1 MILSSAPIHALAW
14 AAVAAYALSAF
25 GRPVWGARAQFVALV
40 LHGLSLV
47 AAFGLEADAGQGI
60 RWGFAPVLS
69 LTAWLVLT
77 VHFTETRL
85 VPIAGL
91 RRIFAAIGAASVLLA
106 LTFPGDVVIVSY
118 SIYAPLHWTLGIAA
132 YGLFGVA
139 VVHAAML
146 DRAERQIRQMR
157 QEGGQGLLGMPLLS
171 LERLTFLFVEA
182 GFIVL
187 TLAIVIG
194 LLTMAHWRWGD
205 HKTVLSLA
213 SWATF
218 AALIVGRRTRGWRGR
233 QATRWVYAGA
243 VLILLAYV
251 GSRFVFEVVLQRA
264 PTGLGS

>member
-1 MILSSAPIHALAW
+1 MILTSAPVHALAW
-14 AAVAAYALSAF
+14 AAIAAYALSVV
-25 GRPVWGARAQFVALV
+25 GRPVWGARAQVAALV
-40 LHGLSLV
+40 LHALSLAV
-47 AAFGLEADAGQGI
+47 SFAVEAEAGQGI

-69 LTAWLVLT
+69 LTAWLVLA

-85 VPIAGL
+85 VPISGL
-91 RRIFAAIGAASVLLA
+91 RRAFALIGAASVLLA
-106 LTFPGDVVIVSY
+106 LVFPGDVVIVSY

-132 YGLFGVA
+132 YALFGVA

-146 DRAERQIRQMR
+146 DAAERQMR
-157 QEGGQGLLGMPLLS
+157 QKAGAGLLGMPLLS

-182 GFIVL
+182 GFVVL
-187 TLAIVIG
+187 TLAILIG
-194 LLTMAHWRWGD
+194 LFTMAHWRWGD

-233 QATRWVYAGA
+233 QATRWVYVGA
-243 VLILLAYV
+243 ALMLLAYV

-264 PTGLGS
+264 PTGLGN

>member
-1 MILSSAPIHALAW
+1 MILSSGLIHALAW
-14 AAVAAYALSAF
+14 AAVAAYALSVL
-25 GRPVWGARAQFVALV
+25 GRAAWGARAQVAALV
-40 LHGLSLV
+40 LHGLWL
-47 AAFGLEADAGQGI
+47 AATFVGEADAGQGI

-85 VPIAGL
+85 VPISGL
-91 RRIFAAIGAASVLLA
+91 RRLFAAIGAASVLLA
-106 LTFPGDVVIVSY
+106 LAFPGDVVIVSY

-132 YGLFGVA
+132 YALFGVA

-146 DRAERQIRQMR
+146 DRAESQIRQMR
-157 QEGGQGLLGMPLLS
+157 QKDGQGVMGMPLLS

-182 GFIVL
+182 GFVVL

-194 LLTMAHWRWGD
+194 LATLAHWRWD

-243 VLILLAYV
+243 VLMLLAYA

>member
-1 MILSSAPIHALAW
+1 VILTSAPVHALAW
-14 AAVAAYALSAF
+14 AAVAAYALSVV
-25 GRPVWGARAQFVALV
+25 GRPVWGVRAQVVALV
-40 LHGLSLV
+40 LHALSLA
-47 AAFGLEADAGQGI
+47 AAFTVEAEAGQGI

-85 VPIAGL
+85 VPISGL
-91 RRIFAAIGAASVLLA
+91 RRIFALIGAASVLLA
-106 LTFPGDVVIVSY
+106 LAFPGDVVIVSY

-132 YGLFGVA
+132 YALFGVA

-146 DRAERQIRQMR
+146 DAAERQMR
-157 QEGGQGLLGMPLLS
+157 QKAGAGLLGMPLLS

-182 GFIVL
+182 GFVVL
-187 TLAIVIG
+187 TLAILIG
-194 LLTMAHWRWGD
+194 LFTMAHWRWGD

-243 VLILLAYV
+243 VLMLLAYV

-264 PTGLGS
+264 PTGLGN

>member
-1 MILSSAPIHALAW
+1 MILTSTLIQSLSW
-14 AAVAAYALSAF
+14 AAIAAYALSVL
-25 GRPVWGARAQFVALV
+25 GRPAWGARAQVVALV
-40 LHGLSLV
+40 LHGLSLA

-69 LTAWLVLT
+69 LTSWLVLT
-77 VHFTETRL
+77 VHFTESRL
-85 VPIAGL
+85 VPISGL
-91 RRIFAAIGAASVLLA
+91 RRIFGLVGASSVLLA
-106 LTFPGDVVIVSY
+106 RVFPGDVVIVSY
-118 SIYAPLHWTLGIAA
+118 SAYAPLHWTLGIAA
-132 YGLFGVA
+132 YALFGVA

-146 DRAERQIRQMR
+146 DRAESQMR
-157 QEGGQGLLGMPLLS
+157 QKGGAGLMGMPLLS

-182 GFIVL
+182 GFVVL
-187 TLAIVIG
+187 TLAIAIG
-194 LLTMAHWRWGD
+194 LLTMVHWRWGD

-213 SWATF
+213 SWLTF

-243 VLILLAYV
+243 VLMLLAYV

>member
-1 MILSSAPIHALAW
+1 MILSSDLIHALAW
-14 AAVAAYALSAF
+14 AAVAAYALSGL
-25 GRPVWGARAQFVALV
+25 GRPAWGARAQVVALI
-40 LHGLSLV
+40 LHGLWV
-47 AAFGLEADAGQGI
+47 AGTFVGEADAGQGI

-85 VPIAGL
+85 VPISGL
-91 RRIFAAIGAASVLLA
+91 RRIFAVLGAASVLLA
-106 LTFPGDVVIVSY
+106 LAFPGDVVIVPHSA
-118 SIYAPLHWTLGIAA
+118 YAPLHWTLGIAA
-132 YGLFGVA
+132 YALFGVA

-146 DRAERQIRQMR
+146 DHAERQLRQKA
-157 QEGGQGLLGMPLLS
+157 GDGVLGLPLLS

-182 GFIVL
+182 GFAVL

-194 LLTMAHWRWGD
+194 LFTLAHWRWGD

-243 VLILLAYV
+243 VLMLLAYA

-264 PTGLGS
+264 PVSLGN

>member
-1 MILSSAPIHALAW
+1 VILTSAPVHALAW
-14 AAVAAYALSAF
+14 AAVAAYVLSIV
-25 GRPVWGARAQFVALV
+25 GRPVWGARVQALALV
-40 LHGLSLV
+40 LHGLSLA
-47 AAFGLEADAGQGI
+47 AAFVVEADAGQGI

-85 VPIAGL
+85 VPISGL
-91 RRIFAAIGAASVLLA
+91 RRVFALVGAASVLLA
-106 LTFPGDVVIVSY
+106 LMFPGDVVIVATSL
-118 SIYAPLHWTLGIAA
+118 YAPLHWTLGIAA
-132 YGLFGVA
+132 YALFGVA

-146 DRAERQIRQMR
+146 DAAERQMR
-157 QEGGQGLLGMPLLS
+157 QKAGAGLLGMPLLS

-182 GFIVL
+182 GFVVL

-194 LLTMAHWRWGD
+194 LFTMAHWRWGD

-243 VLILLAYV
+243 ALLLLAYV

-264 PTGLGS
+264 PVGLGN

>member
-1 MILSSAPIHALAW
+1 MILSSAYVHALAC
-14 AAVAAYALSAF
+14 AAVAAYVLSAF
-25 GRPVWGARAQFVALV
+25 GRPAWGARAQVLALV
-40 LHGLSLV
+40 LHGLSLA
-47 AAFGLEADAGQGI
+47 AAFVGEADAGQGI

-77 VHFTETRL
+77 VHFTESRL
-85 VPIAGL
+85 VPISGL
-91 RRIFAAIGAASVLLA
+91 RRLFALIGAAGVLLA
-106 LTFPGDVVIVSY
+106 LAFPGDVVIVSY
-118 SIYAPLHWTLGIAA
+118 SVYAPLHWTLGIAA
-132 YGLFGVA
+132 YALFGVA

-146 DRAERQIRQMR
+146 DTAERQMR
-157 QEGGQGLLGMPLLS
+157 QKAGAGLLGMPLLS

-182 GFIVL
+182 GFVVL
-187 TLAIVIG
+187 TLAILIG
-194 LLTMAHWRWGD
+194 LFTMAHWRWGD

-243 VLILLAYV
+243 ALILLAYV

-264 PTGLGS
+264 PTGLGA

>member
-1 MILSSAPIHALAW
+1 MILSFAPVHALAW
-14 AAVAAYALSAF
+14 AAVAAYVLSAF
-25 GRPVWGARAQFVALV
+25 GRPPWGVRAQVVALV
-40 LHGLSLV
+40 LHGLSI
-47 AAFGLEADAGQGI
+47 AASFGLEADAGQGI

-85 VPIAGL
+85 VPISGL

-106 LTFPGDVVIVSY
+106 LAFPGDVVIVAY

-132 YGLFGVA
+132 YALFGVA

-146 DRAERQIRQMR
+146 DRAESQMR
-157 QEGGQGLLGMPLLS
+157 QKGGAGVLGMPLLS

-182 GFIVL
+182 GFVVL

-194 LLTMAHWRWGD
+194 LLTMGHWRWGD
-205 HKTVLSLA
+205 HKSVLSLA

-243 VLILLAYV
+243 VLMLLAYV

-264 PTGLGS
+264 PTGLGG

>member
-1 MILSSAPIHALAW
+1 MILSSGLIYALAW
-14 AAVAAYALSAF
+14 AAVAAYALSGLA
-25 GRPVWGARAQFVALV
+25 RPAWGARAQVVALV
-40 LHGLSLV
+40 LHGLWV
-47 AAFGLEADAGQGI
+47 AVTFVGEADAGQGI

-69 LTAWLVLT
+69 LTAWLVLA

-91 RRIFAAIGAASVLLA
+91 RRIFAVLGAASVLLA
-106 LTFPGDVVIVSY
+106 LAFPGDVVIVPHSA
-118 SIYAPLHWTLGIAA
+118 YAPLHWTLGIAA
-132 YGLFGVA
+132 YALFGVA

-146 DRAERQIRQMR
+146 DRAERQLRQKA
-157 QEGGQGLLGMPLLS
+157 GDGVLGMPLLS

-182 GFIVL
+182 GFAVL

-194 LLTMAHWRWGD
+194 LFTMAHWRWGD

-243 VLILLAYV
+243 ALMLLAYV

-264 PTGLGS
+264 PTGLGN

>member
-1 MILSSAPIHALAW
+1 MILSSDLIHALAW
-14 AAVAAYALSAF
+14 AAVAAYALSGL
-25 GRPVWGARAQFVALV
+25 GRPAWGARAQVVALI
-40 LHGLSLV
+40 LHGLWV
-47 AAFGLEADAGQGI
+47 AGTFVGEADAGQGI

-85 VPIAGL
+85 VPISGL
-91 RRIFAAIGAASVLLA
+91 RRIFAVLGAASVLLA
-106 LTFPGDVVIVSY
+106 LAFPGDVVIVPHSA
-118 SIYAPLHWTLGIAA
+118 YAPLHWTLGIAA
-132 YGLFGVA
+132 YALFGVA

-146 DRAERQIRQMR
+146 DHAERQLRQKA
-157 QEGGQGLLGMPLLS
+157 GDGVLGLPLLS

-182 GFIVL
+182 GFAVL

-194 LLTMAHWRWGD
+194 LFTLAHWRWGD
-205 HKTVLSLA
+205 HKSVLSLA

-233 QATRWVYAGA
+233 QATRGVYAGA
-243 VLILLAYV
+243 VLMLLAYV

-264 PTGLGS
+264 PTGLGN

>member
-1 MILSSAPIHALAW
+1 MILSSASVHALAW
-14 AAVAAYALSAF
+14 AAVAAYALSMAA
-25 GRPVWGARAQFVALV
+25 RAAWGARTQALALV
-40 LHGLSLV
+40 LHALWL
-47 AAFGLEADAGQGI
+47 AATFAGEADAGQGI
-60 RWGFAPVLS
+60 RWGFAPVLA
-69 LTAWLVLT
+69 LTAWLVLA

-91 RRIFAAIGAASVLLA
+91 RRLFALIGAASVLLA
-106 LTFPGDVVIVSY
+106 LAFPGDVVIVTY
-118 SIYAPLHWTLGIAA
+118 SMYAPLHWTLGIAA
-132 YGLFGVA
+132 YALFGVA

-146 DRAERQIRQMR
+146 DRAESQMR
-157 QEGGQGLLGMPLLS
+157 QKGGQGVMGMPLLS

-182 GFIVL
+182 GFVVL

-194 LLTMAHWRWGD
+194 LSTMAHWRWGD

-243 VLILLAYV
+243 VLMLLAYA

-264 PTGLGS
+264 PAGLGN

>member
-1 MILSSAPIHALAW
+1 MILSSDLIHALAW
-14 AAVAAYALSAF
+14 AAVAAYALSGL
-25 GRPVWGARAQFVALV
+25 GRPAWGARAQVVALI
-40 LHGLSLV
+40 LHGLWV
-47 AAFGLEADAGQGI
+47 AGTFVGEADAGQGI

-85 VPIAGL
+85 VPISGL
-91 RRIFAAIGAASVLLA
+91 RRIFAVLGAASVLLA
-106 LTFPGDVVIVSY
+106 LAFPGDVVIVPHSA
-118 SIYAPLHWTLGIAA
+118 YAPLHWTLGIAA
-132 YGLFGVA
+132 YALFGVA

-146 DRAERQIRQMR
+146 DHAERQLRQKA
-157 QEGGQGLLGMPLLS
+157 GDGVLGLPLLS

-182 GFIVL
+182 GFAVL

-194 LLTMAHWRWGD
+194 LFTLAHWRWGD
-205 HKTVLSLA
+205 HKSVLSLA

-243 VLILLAYV
+243 VLMLLAYV

-264 PTGLGS
+264 PVSLGN

>member
-1 MILSSAPIHALAW
+1 MILTSAPVHALAW
-14 AAVAAYALSAF
+14 AAIAAYALSVV
-25 GRPVWGARAQFVALV
+25 GRPVWGARAQVVALV
-40 LHGLSLV
+40 LHALSLAV
-47 AAFGLEADAGQGI
+47 SFAVEAEAGQGI

-85 VPIAGL
+85 VPISGL
-91 RRIFAAIGAASVLLA
+91 RRIFALIGAASVLLA
-106 LTFPGDVVIVSY
+106 LVFPGDVVIVSY
-118 SIYAPLHWTLGIAA
+118 SMYAPLHWTLGIAA
-132 YGLFGVA
+132 YALFGVA

-146 DRAERQIRQMR
+146 DAAERQMR
-157 QEGGQGLLGMPLLS
+157 QKAGAGLLGMPLLS

-182 GFIVL
+182 GFVVL
-187 TLAIVIG
+187 TLAILIG
-194 LLTMAHWRWGD
+194 LFTMAHWRWGD

-233 QATRWVYAGA
+233 QATRWVYVGA
-243 VLILLAYV
+243 ALMLLAYV

-264 PTGLGS
+264 PVGLGS

>member
-1 MILSSAPIHALAW
+1 MILTSAPVHALAW
-14 AAVAAYALSAF
+14 AAVAAYGLSIV

-40 LHGLSLV
+40 LHGLSLA
-47 AAFGLEADAGQGI
+47 AAFVVEADAGQGI

-85 VPIAGL
+85 VPISGL
-91 RRIFAAIGAASVLLA
+91 RRVFALVGAASVLLA
-106 LTFPGDVVIVSY
+106 LMFPGDVVIVAY

-132 YGLFGVA
+132 YALFGVA

-146 DRAERQIRQMR
+146 DRAESQMR
-157 QEGGQGLLGMPLLS
+157 QKGGAGLLGMPLLS

-182 GFIVL
+182 GFVVL
-187 TLAIVIG
+187 TLAILIG
-194 LLTMAHWRWGD
+194 LFTMAHWRWGD

-243 VLILLAYV
+243 VLMLLAYV

-264 PTGLGS
+264 PAGLGT

>member
-14 AAVAAYALSAF
+14 AAVAAYVLSAF

-91 RRIFAAIGAASVLLA
+91 RRVFAAIGAASVLLA
-106 LTFPGDVVIVSY
+106 LMFPGDVVIVSY

-146 DRAERQIRQMR
+146 DRAESQMR
-157 QEGGQGLLGMPLLS
+157 QKGGQGLLGMPLLS

-182 GFIVL
+182 GFVVL

-243 VLILLAYV
+243 VLMLLAYV

>member
-1 MILSSAPIHALAW
+1 MILSSALVHSLAW
-14 AAVAAYALSAF
+14 AAIAAYVLSML
-25 GRPVWGARAQFVALV
+25 GRPVWGARAQVVALV

-47 AAFGLEADAGQGI
+47 AAFASEADAGQGI

-85 VPIAGL
+85 VPISGL
-91 RRIFAAIGAASVLLA
+91 RRIFALIGAACVLATLV
-106 LTFPGDVVIVSY
+106 FPGDIVIVSY

-132 YGLFGVA
+132 YALFGVA

-146 DRAERQIRQMR
+146 DAAERQMR
-157 QEGGQGLLGMPLLS
+157 QRDGAGLLGMPLLS

-182 GFIVL
+182 GFVVL
-187 TLAIVIG
+187 TLAILIG
-194 LLTMAHWRWGD
+194 LFTMAHWRWGD

-243 VLILLAYV
+243 VLMLLAYV

-264 PTGLGS
+264 PAGLGS

>member
-1 MILSSAPIHALAW
+1 MILSSALVHALAW
-14 AAVAAYALSAF
+14 AAVAAYALSVF
-25 GRPVWGARAQFVALV
+25 GNAVWGGRAQVAALL
-40 LHGLSLV
+40 LHGLSLA
-47 AAFGLEADAGQGI
+47 AAFTGEADAGQGI

-77 VHFTETRL
+77 VHFTESRL
-85 VPIAGL
+85 VPISGL

-106 LTFPGDVVIVSY
+106 LAFPGDVVIVSY

-132 YGLFGVA
+132 YALFGVA

-146 DRAERQIRQMR
+146 DRAESQMR
-157 QEGGQGLLGMPLLS
+157 QKGGAGLMGMPLLS

-182 GFIVL
+182 GFVVL

-194 LLTMAHWRWGD
+194 LLTMGHWRWGD
-205 HKTVLSLA
+205 HKSVLSLA

-243 VLILLAYV
+243 VLMLLAYA

>member
-1 MILSSAPIHALAW
+1 M
-14 AAVAAYALSAF
+14 LSAF
-25 GRPVWGARAQFVALV
+25 GRPPWGARAQVLALV
-40 LHGLSLV
+40 LHGLSI
-47 AAFGLEADAGQGI
+47 AASFGLEADAGQGI

-106 LTFPGDVVIVSY
+106 LVFPGDVVIVSY
-118 SIYAPLHWTLGIAA
+118 SMYAPLHWTLGIAA
-132 YGLFGVA
+132 YALFGVA

-146 DRAERQIRQMR
+146 DRAESVMR
-157 QEGGQGLLGMPLLS
+157 QKGGAGLMGMPLLS

-182 GFIVL
+182 GFVVL

-194 LLTMAHWRWGD
+194 LLTMGHWRWGD
-205 HKTVLSLA
+205 HKSVLSLA

-243 VLILLAYV
+243 VLMLLAYV

>member
-1 MILSSAPIHALAW
+1 MILSSALVHALAW
-14 AAVAAYALSAF
+14 AAVAAYVSSAF
-25 GRPVWGARAQFVALV
+25 GNAVWGGRAQAAALV
-40 LHGLSLV
+40 LHGLSLA
-47 AAFGLEADAGQGI
+47 AAFTGEADAGQGI

-77 VHFTETRL
+77 VHFAETRL

-91 RRIFAAIGAASVLLA
+91 RRIFALIGAASVLLTLA
-106 LTFPGDVVIVSY
+106 FPGDVVIVATSV
-118 SIYAPLHWTLGIAA
+118 YAPLHWTLGIAA
-132 YGLFGVA
+132 YALFGVA

-146 DRAERQIRQMR
+146 DAAERQMR
-157 QEGGQGLLGMPLLS
+157 QKAGTGLLGMPLLS

-182 GFIVL
+182 GFVVL
-187 TLAIVIG
+187 TLAILIG
-194 LLTMAHWRWGD
+194 LATVVHWRWGD

-243 VLILLAYV
+243 ALMLLAYV
-251 GSRFVFEVVLQRA
+251 GSRFVFEVVLQRV
-264 PTGLGS
+264 PTGLGN

>member
-1 MILSSAPIHALAW
+1 MILSSALIQALAW
-14 AAVAAYALSAF
+14 GAAAAYVLSAF
-25 GRPVWGARAQFVALV
+25 GNALWGGRAQVLALV
-40 LHGLSLV
+40 LHGLSLA
-47 AAFGLEADAGQGI
+47 AAFVGEADAGQGI

-77 VHFTETRL
+77 VHFTESRL
-85 VPIAGL
+85 VPISGL
-91 RRIFAAIGAASVLLA
+91 RRIFAVIGAVAVVLA
-106 LTFPGDVVIVSY
+106 RVFPGDVVIVTY
-118 SIYAPLHWTLGIAA
+118 SAYAPLHWTLGIAA
-132 YGLFGVA
+132 YALFGVA

-146 DRAERQIRQMR
+146 DRAESQMR
-157 QEGGQGLLGMPLLS
+157 QRGGAGMMGMPLLS

-182 GFIVL
+182 GFAVL

-194 LLTMAHWRWGD
+194 LFTLAHWRWGD

-243 VLILLAYV
+243 VLMLLAYV

-264 PTGLGS
+264 PTALGT

>member
-1 MILSSAPIHALAW
+1 MILSSAPVHALAW
-14 AAVAAYALSAF
+14 GAVVAYALSAL
-25 GRPVWGARAQFVALV
+25 GRPAWGTRAQVVALV
-40 LHGLSLV
+40 LHGLW
-47 AAFGLEADAGQGI
+47 AAATFVGEADAGLGI

-69 LTAWLVLT
+69 LTAWLVLV
-77 VHFTETRL
+77 VHLAETRL
-85 VPIAGL
+85 VPISGL

-106 LTFPGDVVIVSY
+106 LAFPGDVVIVSY
-118 SIYAPLHWTLGIAA
+118 SAYAPLHWTLGIAA
-132 YGLFGVA
+132 YALFGVA

-146 DRAERQIRQMR
+146 DRAERQLRQKD
-157 QEGGQGLLGMPLLS
+157 GAGVLGMPLLS

-182 GFIVL
+182 GFAVL

-194 LLTMAHWRWGD
+194 LFTMAHWRWGD

-243 VLILLAYV
+243 VLMLLAYV

-264 PTGLGS
+264 PTGLGN

>member
-1 MILSSAPIHALAW
+1 MILSSGLIHALAW
-14 AAVAAYALSAF
+14 AAVAAYALSIL
-25 GRPVWGARAQFVALV
+25 GRPAWGARAQVVALV
-40 LHGLSLV
+40 LHALWL
-47 AAFGLEADAGQGI
+47 AATFVGEADAGQGI

-77 VHFTETRL
+77 VHFTESRL
-85 VPIAGL
+85 VPISGL
-91 RRIFAAIGAASVLLA
+91 RRIFALIGAASVLLA
-106 LTFPGDVVIVSY
+106 LAFPGDVVVVSH
-118 SIYAPLHWTLGIAA
+118 SVYAPLHWTLGIAA
-132 YGLFGVA
+132 YALFGVA

-146 DRAERQIRQMR
+146 DAAERQLRQKD
-157 QEGGQGLLGMPLLS
+157 GAGVLGMPLLS

-182 GFIVL
+182 GFVVL

-194 LLTMAHWRWGD
+194 FFTVVHWRWGD

-243 VLILLAYV
+243 VLMLLAYA

>member
-14 AAVAAYALSAF
+14 AAVAAYVLSML
-25 GRPVWGARAQFVALV
+25 GRPAWGARAQVVALV
-40 LHGLSLV
+40 LHALWL
-47 AAFGLEADAGQGI
+47 AATFVGEADAGQGI

-77 VHFTETRL
+77 VHFTESRL
-85 VPIAGL
+85 VPISGL
-91 RRIFAAIGAASVLLA
+91 RRIFALIGAASVLLA
-106 LTFPGDVVIVSY
+106 LAFPGDVVVVSH
-118 SIYAPLHWTLGIAA
+118 SVYAPLHWTLGIAA
-132 YGLFGVA
+132 YALFGVA

-146 DRAERQIRQMR
+146 DAAERQLRQKA
-157 QEGGQGLLGMPLLS
+157 GAGVLGMPLLS

-182 GFIVL
+182 GFVVL

-194 LLTMAHWRWGD
+194 FFTVVHWRWGD

-243 VLILLAYV
+243 VLMLLAYA

>member
-1 MILSSAPIHALAW
+1 VILTSAPVHALAW
-14 AAVAAYALSAF
+14 AAVAAYALSAV
-25 GRPVWGARAQFVALV
+25 GRPVWGARAQVVALV
-40 LHGLSLV
+40 LHALSLA
-47 AAFGLEADAGQGI
+47 AAFAVEAEAGQGI

-85 VPIAGL
+85 VPISGL
-91 RRIFAAIGAASVLLA
+91 RRIFALIGAASLLLA
-106 LTFPGDVVIVSY
+106 QVFPGDVVIVSY

-132 YGLFGVA
+132 YALFGVA

-146 DRAERQIRQMR
+146 DAAERQMR
-157 QEGGQGLLGMPLLS
+157 QKAGAGLLGMPLLS

-182 GFIVL
+182 GFVVL
-187 TLAIVIG
+187 TLAILIG
-194 LLTMAHWRWGD
+194 LFTMAHWRWGD

-243 VLILLAYV
+243 VLMLLAYV

>member
-1 MILSSAPIHALAW
+1 MILTSAPVHALAW
-14 AAVAAYALSAF
+14 AAVAAYVLSIV
-25 GRPVWGARAQFVALV
+25 GRPVWGARVQALALV
-40 LHGLSLV
+40 LHGLSLA
-47 AAFGLEADAGQGI
+47 AAFVVEADAGQGI

-85 VPIAGL
+85 VPISGL
-91 RRIFAAIGAASVLLA
+91 RRVFALVGAASVLLA
-106 LTFPGDVVIVSY
+106 LMFPGDVVIVATSL
-118 SIYAPLHWTLGIAA
+118 YAPLHWTLGIAA
-132 YGLFGVA
+132 YALFGVA

-146 DRAERQIRQMR
+146 DAAERQMR
-157 QEGGQGLLGMPLLS
+157 QKAGAGLLGMPLLS

-182 GFIVL
+182 GFVVL
-187 TLAIVIG
+187 TLAILIG
-194 LLTMAHWRWGD
+194 LFTMAHWRWGD

-243 VLILLAYV
+243 GLMLLAYV

>member
-1 MILSSAPIHALAW
+1 MILSSGLIHALAW
-14 AAVAAYALSAF
+14 AAVAAYVLSMAAR
-25 GRPVWGARAQFVALV
+25 GAWGARTQALALV
-40 LHGLSLV
+40 LHALWLAATFTGEAGSGL
-47 AAFGLEADAGQGI
+47 GI
-60 RWGFAPVLS
+60 RWGFAPVLA
-69 LTAWLVLT
+69 LTAWLVLA

-85 VPIAGL
+85 VPISGL
-91 RRIFAAIGAASVLLA
+91 RRIFAVVGAASVLLA
-106 LTFPGDVVIVSY
+106 LAFPGDVVIVSY
-118 SIYAPLHWTLGIAA
+118 SMYAPLHWTLGIAA
-132 YGLFGVA
+132 YALFGVA
-139 VVHAAML
+139 VVHAALL
-146 DRAERQIRQMR
+146 DRAESQMR
-157 QEGGQGLLGMPLLS
+157 QRGGAGVMGMPLLS

-194 LLTMAHWRWGD
+194 LSTMAHWRWGD

-243 VLILLAYV
+243 VLMLLAYA

-264 PTGLGS
+264 PTGLGN

>member
-1 MILSSAPIHALAW
+1 MILSSALVHALAW
-14 AAVAAYALSAF
+14 AAIAAYASSAF
-25 GRPVWGARAQFVALV
+25 GGTVWGGRTQVVALA
-40 LHGLSLV
+40 LHGLSLA
-47 AAFGLEADAGQGI
+47 AAFTGEADAGQGI

-77 VHFTETRL
+77 VHFTESRF
-85 VPIAGL
+85 VPISGL
-91 RRIFAAIGAASVLLA
+91 RRIFAVIGAAAVLLA
-106 LTFPGDVVIVSY
+106 LAFPGDVVIVSY
-118 SIYAPLHWTLGIAA
+118 SVYAPLHWTLGIAA
-132 YGLFGVA
+132 YALFGVA

-146 DRAERQIRQMR
+146 DRAESQMR
-157 QEGGQGLLGMPLLS
+157 QKGGAGLLGMPLLS

-182 GFIVL
+182 GFVVL
-187 TLAIVIG
+187 TMAIVIG
-194 LLTMAHWRWGD
+194 LFTMGHWRWGD

-243 VLILLAYV
+243 VLMLLAYV

-264 PTGLGS
+264 PTGLGN

>member
-1 MILSSAPIHALAW
+1 MILSSALVQALSW
-14 AAVAAYALSAF
+14 GAVTVYVLSAF
-25 GRPVWGARAQFVALV
+25 GNALWGGRAQLLALV
-40 LHGLSLV
+40 LHGLSLA
-47 AAFGLEADAGQGI
+47 AAFVGEADAGQGI

-77 VHFTETRL
+77 VHFTESRF
-85 VPIAGL
+85 VPISGL
-91 RRIFAAIGAASVLLA
+91 RRIFAVIGAVAVVLA
-106 LTFPGDVVIVSY
+106 RVFPGDVVIVTY
-118 SIYAPLHWTLGIAA
+118 SAYAPLHWTLGIAA
-132 YGLFGVA
+132 YALFGVA

-146 DRAERQIRQMR
+146 DRAESQMR
-157 QEGGQGLLGMPLLS
+157 QRGGAGLMGMPLLS

-182 GFIVL
+182 GFAVL

-194 LLTMAHWRWGD
+194 LFTLAHWRWGD

-218 AALIVGRRTRGWRGR
+218 AALIIGRRTRGWRGR

-243 VLILLAYV
+243 VLMLLAYV

-264 PTGLGS
+264 PLALGN

>member
-1 MILSSAPIHALAW
+1 MILSSDLIHALAW
-14 AAVAAYALSAF
+14 AAVAAYALSGL
-25 GRPVWGARAQFVALV
+25 GRPAWGARAQVVALI
-40 LHGLSLV
+40 LHGLWV
-47 AAFGLEADAGQGI
+47 AGTFVGEADAGSGI

-85 VPIAGL
+85 VPISGL
-91 RRIFAAIGAASVLLA
+91 RRIFAVLGAASVLLA
-106 LTFPGDVVIVSY
+106 LAFPGDVVIVPHSA
-118 SIYAPLHWTLGIAA
+118 YAPLHWTLGIAA
-132 YGLFGVA
+132 YALFGVA

-146 DRAERQIRQMR
+146 DHAERQLRQKA
-157 QEGGQGLLGMPLLS
+157 GDGVLGLPLLS

-182 GFIVL
+182 GFAVL

-194 LLTMAHWRWGD
+194 LFTLAHWRWGD
-205 HKTVLSLA
+205 HKSVLSLA

-243 VLILLAYV
+243 VLMLLAYV

-264 PTGLGS
+264 PTGLGN